1 MSLSFICNVDEELDL
16 SITNPNAV
24 HLFALLQVEFD
35 CEGSIGTKDLQRK
48 IAAADR
54 VLSARGVEFTRPARI
69 AMSSSGAASIDPGL
83 DVDRL
88 KSYLDKLSD
97 LAEVS
102 CRADIKR
109 ITWS

>member
-1 MSLSFICNVDEELDL
+1 MSLSFICNIDEELDL
-16 SITNPNAV
+16 SISNSNAV
-24 HLFALLQVEFD
+24 HLFALLQLEFD
-35 CEGSIGTKDLQRK
+35 YGGSIGTKDLQRK

-69 AMSSSGAASIDPGL
+69 AMNTSGAAAIDPGL

-88 KSYLDKLSD
+88 KSYLNRLSD

-102 CRADIKR
+102 SRAGIKR
-109 ITWS
+109 IAWS